1 MLINMPIE
9 QYDSVINNI
18 QKICNKILDMKSQ
31 FERLELSMHVN
42 INYLAKLFAMRMF
55 DQLKAM
61 FALSNNENHILIS
74 EVCLKEMSILVVV
87 IKILI

>member
-1 MLINMPIE
+1 MPIE

-31 FERLELSMHVN
+31 FERLELNMHVN